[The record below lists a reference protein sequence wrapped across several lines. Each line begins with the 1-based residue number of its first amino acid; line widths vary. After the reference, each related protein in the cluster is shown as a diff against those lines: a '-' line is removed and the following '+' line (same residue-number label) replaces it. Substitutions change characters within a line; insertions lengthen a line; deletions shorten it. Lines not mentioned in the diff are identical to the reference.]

1 MARPKKFRKVC
12 TEPKTKL
19 FVPSEISCCEVED
32 KEQDAVVLNV
42 EEFEVIRLIDQR
54 DLDQIETAEKM
65 EIARSTVQRIYKE
78 ARAKIAD
85 AIVNGKA
92 LKIEGGQ
99 YKLCEDFFIVEVC
112 PDCPSRIKNEHRGS
126 KC

>member
-12 TEPKTKL
+12 NEPKVKM
-19 FVPSEISCCEVED
+19 FVPTELKSCESEDNELETVN
-32 KEQDAVVLNV
+32 LNV
-42 EEFEVIRLIDQR
+42 EEYEVVRLIDYR

-85 AIVNGKA
+85 AMVNGKA
-92 LKIEGGQ
+92 LKIQGGQ

-112 PDCPSRIKNEHRGS
+112 PDCPSKIKNKHRC
-126 KC
+126 K